1 MSYFN
6 QSYHDKIM
14 KQILDEYRQNPD
26 VNYDFENMSGFKG
39 GSQYRFK
46 PSKWVRLDPDDEYY
60 QDGTVAQTPYLNE
73 IELRKMNQLKE
84 PYRYFQGSGKS
95 KRKGGKVTKK
105 DVVSGVLDVLPTVA
119 GVAPLAL
126 GPEFAPLAPV
136 AGLVANKARKA
147 LKKKTGYGKAKRKG
161 GKVTKKDVISGVLD
175 VLPSV
180 AGVAPLAL
188 GPEFAPLAPVSGF
201 VANKARKALKKK
213 TGYGKAKT
221 AKKIAKAG
229 ISTLLDVVPT
239 AIATEIANQE
249 NFGAH
254 SRPLISAIS
263 QRQLQLLRDKVKEK
277 TGLGFKKKIKLQYN
291 HPSYYQILD
300 KLSDHP
306 NLWKGGRINQRSINM
321 VKDSL
326 LSILKVGAQGALD
339 FILPEGLEYVGMELG
354 LPPKTGRLIGNFIR
368 QTIRHKTGFGKKE
381 KLKPEPRGIKKY
393 TGGKKMLSDK
403 MKRRNDLVKKIMR
416 EKGYKIKHQNIS
428 RNIN

>member
-14 KQILDEYRQNPD
+14 KQMLDEYRQNPE

-39 GSQYRFK
+39 ESQYRFK
-46 PSKWVRLDPDDEYY
+46 PSKWVKLDPDDEFY

-73 IELRKMNQLKE
+73 IELRKMNKLKE

-95 KRKGGKVTKK
+95 KRKGGKITKK
-105 DVVSGVLDVLPTVA
+105 DVISGVLDVLPTVA

-136 AGLVANKARKA
+136 SGFVANKARKT
-147 LKKKTGYGKAKRKG
+147 LKKKTGYGKTKRKG
-161 GKVTKKDVISGVLD
+161 GKITKKDVISGVLD

-188 GPEFAPLAPVSGF
+188 GPEFALLAPVSRF
-201 VANKARKALKKK
+201 IADKARKELKKK

-221 AKKIAKAG
+221 AKKVTKAV
-229 ISTLLDVVPT
+229 ISAGLDILPT
-239 AIATEIANQE
+239 AFATTMGSHTD
-249 NFGAH
+249 FGPYTK
-254 SRPLISAIS
+254 PLTSAIT

-277 TGLGFKKKIKLQYN
+277 TGLGFPTKKKIKLQYN

-306 NLWKGGRINQRSINM
+306 
-321 VKDSL
+321 
-326 LSILKVGAQGALD
+326 
-339 FILPEGLEYVGMELG
+339 
-354 LPPKTGRLIGNFIR
+354 
-368 QTIRHKTGFGKKE
+368 
-381 KLKPEPRGIKKY
+381 
-393 TGGKKMLSDK
+393 
-403 MKRRNDLVKKIMR
+403 DL
-416 EKGYKIKHQNIS
+416 
-428 RNIN
+428 